1 MLDMSGNNAW
11 DDPHRNGVAPSSG
24 APYRPIAPIEPSGIR
39 AKLMLETASL
49 MMSEMDWPYKQV
61 TVTLRSQ
68 GDEQGIF
75 RMFGANHPD
84 SIRQVFERQLDV
96 SIMNPSAI
104 LSMAHRGIGLFTE
117 PMQVALIAVIPHD
130 DQLGFAVSRASG
142 LTSLDD
148 IREKRFPLRLS
159 VRGSLDLSTTRL
171 VELVLK
177 THGFSYQ
184 DLIDWGGSVSYDQP
198 MPNDD
203 ARMGRAAR
211 GEFDAIFDE
220 GMLIWANLVPGA
232 GMRFLDLSEE
242 RLSALEGQG
251 FRRGTIAQS
260 AFDQLPSDVTTLDYS
275 GWPVYTRIDTPAL
288 FVRKFCEGL
297 VARRGS
303 LPWHVGPVQ
312 QADLPLARMV
322 VDSPETPLDV
332 PLHPAAREI
341 WTKLGYLQAKGVD
354 HA

>member
-1 MLDMSGNNAW
+1 MSDVSDNNAW

-24 APYRPIAPIEPSGIR
+24 ALYRPMAPIEPPGLR
-39 AKLMLETASL
+39 AKLMLETASF

-68 GDEQGIF
+68 GDDQGIF

-84 SIRQVFERQLDV
+84 SIRQVFERQLDI

-104 LSMAHRGIGLFTE
+104 LTMAHRGIGLFTE

-130 DQLGFAVSRASG
+130 DQLGFAVSEASG

-148 IREKRFPLRLS
+148 IREKHFPLRLS
-159 VRGSLDLSTTRL
+159 VRGSLDLSTTWL

-177 THGFSYQ
+177 THGFGYQ
-184 DLIDWGGSVSYDQP
+184 DIIDWGGSVSYDQP

-203 ARMGRAAR
+203 SRMGRAGR

-220 GMLIWANLVPGA
+220 GVMLWANLVPGA
-232 GMRFLDLSEE
+232 GMRFLGLSEE
-242 RLSALEGQG
+242 RLTTLEGQG
-251 FRRGTIAQS
+251 FRRGTIKQS
-260 AFDQLPSDVTTLDYS
+260 AFDQLPGDVTTLDYS
-275 GWPVYTRIDTPAL
+275 GWPIYTRIDTPVP

-297 VARRGS
+297 VAYRSS
-303 LPWHVGPVQ
+303 LPWHVGLALQ
-312 QADLPLARMV
+312 SDLPLARMV

-332 PLHPAAREI
+332 PMHPAALEV
-341 WTKLGYLQAKGVD
+341 WTRLGYLQTKD
-354 HA
+354 